1 MYSPISTDDTGEAVL
16 RLGKLTDKTQLTNNK
31 TVTCELKQS
40 DDRNYLNS
48 FLDPDAARLSRLASA
63 DALFSAASLGFA
75 FALFSFALIF
85 FKAAFSPL
93 VSAAAGAG
101 IL

>member
-1 MYSPISTDDTGEAVL
+1 MSLTGDL
-16 RLGKLTDKTQLTNNK
+16 W
-31 TVTCELKQS
+31 QS
-40 DDRNYLNS
+40 DDRCYLNS
-48 FLDPDAARLSRLASA
+48 FLEPDVARLSRLASA
-63 DALFSAASLGFA
+63 DALLSAASLGFA

-101 IL
+101 ML